1 MVTSNLATEWKSKE
15 GSRSSGC
22 NEAGTDPDLCLGKG
36 DHGHEGDQSDQDS
49 ASSIITMRMMMMVR
63 VVMLVI
69 YLAHQIVFGK
79 SILIPDLECKY
90 KEHKHISPP

>member
-36 DHGHEGDQSDQDS
+36 DHGHGGDQSDQDD
-49 ASSIITMRMMMMVR
+49 ALSIITMRMMVMVR
-63 VVMLVI
+63 VVNW
-69 YLAHQIVFGK
+69 
-79 SILIPDLECKY
+79 
-90 KEHKHISPP
+90 